1 MGTQLHIYLCLLNKL
16 QQGRQLDRKVV
27 RTWNYSEEVIMVHM
41 LLIFCWNLLKDF
53 ILNLSLPIFW
63 LNQTFDFKC
72 CSVTDIYV
80 TPL

>member
-41 LLIFCWNLLKDF
+41 LLIFLLEF
-53 ILNLSLPIFW
+53 IEIFH
-63 LNQTFDFKC
+63 
-72 CSVTDIYV
+72 S
-80 TPL
+80 